1 MAKRQTQ
8 PSAVV
13 VVGSS
18 NTDLVVQSSKL
29 PEPGMTVLGGEF
41 QVIPGGKGANQAV
54 ASAYAGAPVSFV
66 ANIGRDDFGDAALQ
80 RFEREGIETRFIVR
94 DRHAPSGVAL
104 IMVGEG
110 GQNLISVAAGS
121 NDRLAKAH
129 IDRAKPAF
137 AGARCC
143 LLQLETPL
151 PTVEAALRL
160 AKREGVTT
168 ILDPAPCRR
177 LAKRLLQR
185 VDILTPNESELAALT
200 GLPVKTKRDI
210 ERAGEALLQTG
221 VGEVLATCGA
231 RGVCRLA
238 KREKRWFPAPKIRA
252 VDTVGAGD
260 CFNGMLAAAL
270 SAGLA
275 KEAAIHFAVTAAARS
290 VARPGA
296 QPSFPKLKPSAD

>member
-8 PSAVV
+8 FSTVV

-18 NTDLVVQSSKL
+18 NTDLVIQSSKL

-54 ASAYAGAPVSFV
+54 AAARAGAPVFFV

-80 RFEREGIETRFIVR
+80 RFECEGIETRFIVR

-104 IMVGEG
+104 IMVGER

-121 NDRLAKAH
+121 NDRLAKGH

-137 AGARCC
+137 AGARSC

-160 AKREGVTT
+160 AKR
-168 ILDPAPCRR
+168 APIVV
-177 LAKRLLQR
+177 A
-185 VDILTPNESELAALT
+185 ELVVEL
-200 GLPVKTKRDI
+200 
-210 ERAGEALLQTG
+210 
-221 VGEVLATCGA
+221 
-231 RGVCRLA
+231 
-238 KREKRWFPAPKIRA
+238 
-252 VDTVGAGD
+252 
-260 CFNGMLAAAL
+260 
-270 SAGLA
+270 
-275 KEAAIHFAVTAAARS
+275 
-290 VARPGA
+290 
-296 QPSFPKLKPSAD
+296 